1 MIKPK
6 KQISPEKAKVRLE
19 ELCARSEQ
27 CTGDAYKKLQTWGIA
42 CSDAETIV
50 KSLADRRFI
59 DDERFCH
66 AFVRDKMRFA
76 RWGRR
81 KIKAA
86 LMMKRLD
93 SAIAAK
99 ALEAVDED
107 EYIESLQ
114 TIIRLKSAS
123 MPDAETYEGRT
134 RLFRFA
140 ASRGFEPDLISRILR
155 ERSRQED

>member
-6 KQISPEKAKVRLE
+6 KPISPEKAKVRLE

-42 CSDAETIV
+42 RSDAETIV
-50 KSLADRRFI
+50 KSLVDRRFI

-86 LMMKRLD
+86 LMMNVGMIYIVYPPRASE
-93 SAIAAK
+93 SAAPIPAQTAAMG
-99 ALEAVDED
+99 V
-107 EYIESLQ
+107 
-114 TIIRLKSAS
+114 
-123 MPDAETYEGRT
+123 G
-134 RLFRFA
+134 
-140 ASRGFEPDLISRILR
+140 RILAQR
-155 ERSRQED
+155 